1 MHQRKSLRLKHYDY
15 RQPGYYYLT
24 LCCLN
29 KKHYFGR
36 CTRNQSWLNQRG
48 IIARELRQSLT
59 AHFPK
64 CLPDSFIIMPNHLHC
79 ILIISDGNQHPLST
93 IIGSYKAAVSREIG
107 KMFAGAKL
115 WQRGYWERV
124 IRDER
129 ELNHVREY
137 MLNNPARWCL
147 GE

>member
-36 CTRNQSWLNQRG
+36 CTHSQSWLNQRG
-48 IIARELRQSLT
+48 IIARELLQSLA
-59 AHFPK
+59 AHFPA

-79 ILIISDGNQHPLST
+79 ILIISDGNPHPLST

-107 KMFAGAKL
+107 KTF
-115 WQRGYWERV
+115 RGS
-124 IRDER
+124 
-129 ELNHVREY
+129 
-137 MLNNPARWCL
+137 
-147 GE
+147 

>member
-1 MHQRKSLRLKHYDY
+1 
-15 RQPGYYYLT
+15 
-24 LCCLN
+24 
-29 KKHYFGR
+29 
-36 CTRNQSWLNQRG
+36 
-48 IIARELRQSLT
+48 
-59 AHFPK
+59 
-64 CLPDSFIIMPNHLHC
+64 MPNHLHC